1 MGKICK
7 IIVWKMTICKMI
19 VHKMNGCSL
28 QDDSL
33 QDIDIDTVCKSVK
46 RGSLSLDVI

>member
-28 QDDSL
+28 QD
-33 QDIDIDTVCKSVK
+33 IHMNAICKMIVCK
-46 RGSLSLDVI
+46 I

>member
-28 QDDSL
+28 QD
-33 QDIDIDTVCKSVK
+33 IDIDTVCKSVK
-46 RGSLSLDVI
+46 RGSLSLDSI